1 MAEPDQIGLVAA
13 ARAGDTDAFATLAAR
28 HRPML
33 LAVCGRALGDAA
45 LAEDAAQEATLLAF
59 VSLDRLRQADRFGSW
74 LAGIGVNV
82 CRRWRREQ
90 ARASWSWEAVQG
102 GLAEDWS
109 AWARDPAELAEAA
122 EEARLL
128 REAVAALPAGQREA
142 VGLYYLAGLSQA
154 QTAARVGTSVGAI
167 KLRLYQARSRLRRR
181 LGAQRHREERMAGEQ
196 AAGWVDVRV
205 ADVRRGEATGELPE
219 RNVVLLEEVGGDR
232 RLIVWVGPFEGTSL
246 AMAMRN
252 VELPRPDSFRFMAAL
267 LTGTGGRLREV
278 RVTSLVDGTFYAEAL
293 VDGPGGQ
300 ARVDARPSDALTLAL
315 LVGAPIRVDPEVFE
329 VVERLPFPVEREWLD
344 QLPAGVDQIVTDR
357 QAAWEHARALMRR
370 AREGRGG

>member
-1 MAEPDQIGLVAA
+1 
-13 ARAGDTDAFATLAAR
+13 
-28 HRPML
+28 
-33 LAVCGRALGDAA
+33 
-45 LAEDAAQEATLLAF
+45 
-59 VSLDRLRQADRFGSW
+59 
-74 LAGIGVNV
+74 
-82 CRRWRREQ
+82 
-90 ARASWSWEAVQG
+90 
-102 GLAEDWS
+102 
-109 AWARDPAELAEAA
+109 
-122 EEARLL
+122 
-128 REAVAALPAGQREA
+128 
-142 VGLYYLAGLSQA
+142 
-154 QTAARVGTSVGAI
+154 
-167 KLRLYQARSRLRRR
+167 
-181 LGAQRHREERMAGEQ
+181 MAGEQ

-278 RVTSLVDGTFYAEAL
+278 RVTSLVDGTFHAEAL
-293 VDGPGGQ
+293 VDGPAGQ

-357 QAAWEHARALMRR
+357 QAAWEHSRAQMRR
-370 AREGRGG
+370 AREQRGG